1 MQGKFQRIR
10 EGVLLRTLGATRSQ
24 VLRVVMME
32 YLALGGL
39 SALMAVVL
47 AVAATWALA
56 RFVFESS
63 FSLPLPAL
71 GGLTL
76 SIVTLTVIVGLWNSL
91 EVLNRTPLEVLRND

>member
-1 MQGKFQRIR
+1 
-10 EGVLLRTLGATRSQ
+10 
-24 VLRVVMME
+24 ME

-56 RFVFESS
+56 RFVFESG
-63 FSLPLPAL
+63 FSLPVPAL
-71 GGLTL
+71 GGLAV
-76 SIVTLTVIVGLWNSL
+76 SIVALTVIVGLWNSL